1 MNQSDEIIL
10 QHQLEEWKYLNEYI
24 NKMDTGYQQ
33 TFVLLV
39 ALFTGIIMYI
49 SKDVNLIISYAIF
62 LIPLGIASI
71 LAYVSYQFRITAIL
85 RGHLA
90 ALEEDMN
97 EKIGKDVHL
106 WNSTLVETFMAHN
119 NSINSM
125 MMIPIMIFIVA
136 LTVYCMY
143 FSNRVMM
150 HNDFGN
156 IIWIAY
162 WIVIAILAAIV
173 LLPFMKNEDV
183 RIATYNENTVL
194 NEYKKYRENR
204 KSKFK
209 YSIVKNK
216 KQFK

>member
-1 MNQSDEIIL
+1 
-10 QHQLEEWKYLNEYI
+10 
-24 NKMDTGYQQ
+24 
-33 TFVLLV
+33 
-39 ALFTGIIMYI
+39 
-49 SKDVNLIISYAIF
+49 
-62 LIPLGIASI
+62 
-71 LAYVSYQFRITAIL
+71 
-85 RGHLA
+85 
-90 ALEEDMN
+90 
-97 EKIGKDVHL
+97 
-106 WNSTLVETFMAHN
+106 
-119 NSINSM
+119 M